1 MYTYALKCICLGC
14 MLHFCF
20 LLFWALKA
28 PFTSRFVAPSPVS
41 AGIPWKR
48 YSMVDHTFS
57 VRYSKCIHSRNRLC
71 LPYCSLWF
79 HRVIRRDTLFTVF
92 QRIWATE
99 PQNEI
104 WIAEW
109 GLNCTLVYYISDMP
123 AHGPLANH

>member
-14 MLHFCF
+14 MF
-20 LLFWALKA
+20 LFFFFSFEHLRPHSHHVLWLRHRY
-28 PFTSRFVAPSPVS
+28 PLGYRE
-41 AGIPWKR
+41 KR

-79 HRVIRRDTLFTVF
+79 HRVIRRDTFFAVF

-123 AHGPLANH
+123 ARGPPTNH